1 VADRWWDIAV
11 ATRAV
16 TWNYGPGLEPLFLA
30 VYGAPPDPQ
39 RQAFY
44 RLLYDVAS

>member
-1 VADRWWDIAV
+1 M

-16 TWNYGPGLEPLFLA
+16 GGNYGPGLEPLFLA
-30 VYGAPPDPQ
+30 AYGGSPDPQ

-44 RLLYDVAS
+44 RLLYEVVS